1 MKVGIIGAG
10 IVGGAM
16 EHWFSDIHE
25 LFIHDPV
32 RGTTLSDVTDNVD
45 MAYIAVPTPMSDT
58 DGSCDLSIVKS
69 ILNELPNVLESAVFG
84 LQHPDFGEAVVAA
97 VVVNDDKNDENQIID
112 FTKDKIAKYKQPK
125 KIIFMDNLPRNSMG
139 KVQKNLLRKNNQNLF
154 KG

>member
-1 MKVGIIGAG
+1 MVPIFQGYWRMKEKTDEAFKEDGFFITGDLAQKDKNG
-10 IVGGAM
+10 YFTIVGRDKDMIISGGLNVYPK
-16 EHWFSDIHE
+16 EIE
-25 LFIHDPV
+25 
-32 RGTTLSDVTDNVD
+32 DV
-45 MAYIAVPTPMSDT
+45 
-58 DGSCDLSIVKS
+58 
-69 ILNELPNVLESAVFG
+69 LNELPNVLESAVFG

-97 VVVNDDKNDENQIID
+97 VVVNDDKNDENQIIN